1 MANKKRAEKNM
12 CHVIP
17 FPLQHI
23 ENIVYFV
30 LTTFTLSF
38 FVFLSFPHLSSFDL
52 SISSALPLFRL
63 SPLLLFG
70 FFSQKNKTTDKN
82 QKQLVSGYPEY
93 LVPYFWVSIVFSAY
107 MCVCCSHCSSMW
119 VLGKKSPV
127 SSLFIHRV

>member
-1 MANKKRAEKNM
+1 M

-38 FVFLSFPHLSSFDL
+38 FVFLSFPPLSSFDL

-63 SPLLLFG
+63 SLLLLFG

-82 QKQLVSGYPEY
+82 GKQLVSRYPEY

-107 MCVCCSHCSSMW
+107 MCVCCSHCSSMYFSGERKPCLKLIYPPCLMQFC
-119 VLGKKSPV
+119 VDNY
-127 SSLFIHRV
+127 

>member
-1 MANKKRAEKNM
+1 M

-38 FVFLSFPHLSSFDL
+38 FVFLSFPPLSSFDL

-70 FFSQKNKTTDKN
+70 FFLQKNKTTDKN
-82 QKQLVSGYPEY
+82 GKQLVSGYPEY

-107 MCVCCSHCSSMW
+107 MCVCCSHCSSMCFS
-119 VLGKKSPV
+119 GEKKALSQAY
-127 SSLFIHRV
+127 LFTMFDAILC